1 MPLLMI
7 APSDAALP
15 PEQDVLV
22 PGGAVTALIVR
33 QGQMLAIRDV
43 DGGQP
48 AGLYG
53 ISLADPALV
62 LSPHHTRVFSNSFK
76 LRLGMR
82 LVTNRRGTAMVLG
95 ISAPHLKHDLL
106 MPITESTLYGETGG
120 ADQHRAKI
128 AAAFRQVGIEPLKLA
143 DPINLFLDVEVGADG
158 GLAPRGASSKAG
170 DIAAFRVVTD
180 LAVVVSAPAA
190 DPRLWSRRQPGAIAV
205 RVRNEVADLDDWTHP
220 WR

>member
-7 APSDAALP
+7 EPSDAPLP
-15 PEQDVLV
+15 PEQDILV
-22 PGGAVTALIVR
+22 PGGTARAFIVR
-33 QGQMLAIRDV
+33 QGQMLAICDV

-48 AGLYG
+48 AGLFG
-53 ISLADPALV
+53 ISLAAPELV
-62 LSPHHTRVFSNSFK
+62 LSAHHTRVFSNSFK

-106 MPITESTLYGETGG
+106 MPITESTLHGETGG
-120 ADQHRAKI
+120 ADAHRAKV
-128 AAAFRQVGIEPLKLA
+128 AAAFRTAGIEPKKLA

-190 DPRLWSRRQPGAIAV
+190 DAKLWSRDIPGPIAV
-205 RVRNEVADLDDWTHP
+205 RVRNEVPCLDDWTHQ